1 MIKLSK
7 RLKLVATYIDDF
19 SSMVDIGCDHG
30 LLDIYLF
37 LNRNNIKI
45 VASDVNE
52 NALANAKRN
61 IKKYKLDNKIKTVV
75 SNGLDNIDTTDMD
88 TIVISG
94 MGAHTIVGI
103 LYNNLQKLKP
113 IKKIVIQSNNDIDF
127 IRYKLSKIDYYI
139 SDEKLVKDAGIIY
152 TVIVFEKGHRFYN
165 KKQLYFG
172 PILMKENSELFR
184 EKCKIELEKME
195 KFYPM
200 IPKKRIH
207 HRMKIHWRIKVLKK
221 ILLGSK

>member
-7 RLKLVATYIDDF
+7 RLKLVATYIDDN

-37 LNRNNIKI
+37 LNKNNIRI

-61 IKKYKLDNKIKTVV
+61 IKKYKLDNDIKTVV
-75 SNGLDNIDTTDMD
+75 SNGLDNIDTSNMD

-103 LYNNLQKLKP
+103 LYNNLSKLKT

-127 IRYKLSKIDYYI
+127 IRYKLSRIDYYI

-152 TVIVFEKGHRFYN
+152 TVIVFEKGHRIYT
-165 KKQLYFG
+165 KKQIYFG

-184 EKCKIELEKME
+184 EKCRIELSKME

-221 ILLGSK
+221 ILN

>member
-7 RLKLVATYIDDF
+7 RLKLVATYIDDN

-37 LNRNNIKI
+37 FNKNNIRI

-61 IKKYKLDNKIKTVV
+61 IKKYKLDNDIKTVV
-75 SNGLDNIDTTDMD
+75 SNGLDNIDTSNMD

-103 LYNNLQKLKP
+103 LYNNLSKLKT

-127 IRYKLSKIDYYI
+127 IRYKLSRIDYYI

-152 TVIVFEKGHRFYN
+152 TVIVFEKGHRIYT
-165 KKQLYFG
+165 KKQIYFG

-184 EKCKIELEKME
+184 EKCRIELSKME

-221 ILLGSK
+221 ILN

>member
-7 RLKLVATYIDDF
+7 RLKEVATYIDDC
-19 SSMVDIGCDHG
+19 SNVVDIGCDHG

-37 LNRNNIKI
+37 QTKKNINI
-45 VASDVNE
+45 IASDINE

-61 IKKYKLDNKIKTVV
+61 IKKYKLDGSIKTVV
-75 SNGLDNIDTTDMD
+75 SNGLDNIDTTNID

-103 LYNNLQKLKP
+103 LYNNLAKLKR
-113 IKKIVIQSNNDIDF
+113 IKKIIIQSNNDIDF

-139 SDEKLVKDAGIIY
+139 KEESLVKDAGIIY
-152 TVIVFEKGHRFYN
+152 TVIVFEKGHRFYS

-172 PILMKENSELFR
+172 PILLKENSDLFK
-184 EKCKIELEKME
+184 EKCRLELAKME

-200 IPKKRIH
+200 IPKSNIH
-207 HRMKIHWRIKVLKK
+207 HRRKIHWRIKVLKK
-221 ILLGSK
+221 ILD

>member
-7 RLKLVATYIDDF
+7 RLKLVASYVDDF
-19 SSMVDIGCDHG
+19 SNMVDIGCDHG

-37 LNRNNIKI
+37 QTKKNINI

-52 NALANAKRN
+52 NALANAKKN
-61 IKKYKLDNKIKTVV
+61 IKKYKLESSIKTVV
-75 SNGLDNIDTTDMD
+75 SNGLDNIDTSNLD

-103 LYNNLQKLKP
+103 LYNNLAKLKP
-113 IKKIVIQSNNDIDF
+113 IKKIIIQSNNDIDF

-139 SDEKLVKDAGIIY
+139 SNEELVMDAGIIY
-152 TVIVFEKGHRFYN
+152 TVIVFKKGKRFYN

-172 PILMKENSELFR
+172 PILMKENSELFK
-184 EKCKIELEKME
+184 EKCRIELSKME

-200 IPKKRIH
+200 IPKNRIH
-207 HRMKIHWRIKVLKK
+207 HRMKISWRIKVLKK
-221 ILLGSK
+221 ILG